1 MTKPHIVIIGTGGT
15 IVSSGASGAQMTG
28 YSIQGLDVRSIIS
41 AVPALAEIANIDA
54 LPLLN
59 IGSSNIK
66 LSDWLKLTCT
76 INKLA
81 EDPKIHGF
89 VITHGT
95 DTMEETAFFL
105 NLTLKT
111 EKPVVFTGSMRP
123 ATAISADGPLN
134 LLNAVRLASS
144 KQAWNKGVLV
154 SLNGQIHGARDVS
167 KTNTVSVETFCSPTS
182 GPLGYIIGEDIDFL
196 TQSVKPHTLSSEFH
210 ISESF
215 KAEDFPRVEI
225 ILSHA
230 DEDGHQLE
238 RCLAS
243 KPDGIILEL
252 TGNSTVPAVVE
263 KVLKDSEHQPAV
275 VRASRTGSGPVT
287 KGKAEWQEMQMI
299 PGGTLSAQKCRILLQ
314 LALHRFGR
322 NQKLLEKIFQTY

>member
-111 EKPVVFTGSMRP
+111 EKPVVLTGSMRP

-167 KTNTVSVETFCSPTS
+167 KTNTVSVETFCSLTS

-196 TQSVKPHTLSSEFH
+196 TQSVKPHTLSSKFH

-230 DEDGHQLE
+230 DEDGHHRQSRSPWNNVGLSIRSENACNE
-238 RCLAS
+238 RRNYLL
-243 KPDGIILEL
+243 GY
-252 TGNSTVPAVVE
+252 G
-263 KVLKDSEHQPAV
+263 
-275 VRASRTGSGPVT
+275 R
-287 KGKAEWQEMQMI
+287 
-299 PGGTLSAQKCRILLQ
+299 SA
-314 LALHRFGR
+314 
-322 NQKLLEKIFQTY
+322 